1 MDTSENR
8 RALELTGVAAA
19 LGLCAGCVTEPI
31 SRPAPPPQPETRVFL
46 YPLRDQSADL
56 QGRDRYECH
65 HWAVQQ
71 TRFDP
76 SAPSVPPHLPVVVWL
91 R

>member
-71 TRFDP
+71 TGFDP
-76 SAPSVPPHLPVVVWL
+76 SAPSVPPHLRVVVWL